1 MGGCLSGIRTTFE
14 RFDVPRPPR
23 LEIDEGAL
31 NMSQSSL
38 RRGPVTAV
46 VLSMMF
52 VAGLAMAPARAE
64 EPESP
69 GSATNPQATGP
80 LATPP
85 PTLPASN
92 VVDTSTFA
100 GSTKDRPAF
109 RLLPQFVPG
118 SEDWSRPY
126 ADILDAEYNKW
137 LAFKKGISEQYNLD
151 FGIDYSFYPQWGTK
165 GQPVY
170 ANVYYPYMSW
180 KPFEDTQ
187 FGSGEFNIVT
197 SHQAYFSHQNTSS
210 QASRLGLITFP
221 NDWTRDNFA
230 WSTLVYTHTFP
241 GLVSWLSLTIGQY
254 NLFSFDPNEYAANAQ
269 TSFISYSFAQTATQT
284 FPNAGLGAY
293 ARVKDPNG
301 QFNFAVGGQG
311 GTDLNGG
318 SLTSRGIEQGRMVKW
333 GNAQWTPKF
342 PSLGD
347 GIYSLLV
354 YEQPFVPNVS
364 GRSTGISL
372 SISQDLTDRY
382 GAFLRINNA
391 TGSDIPIR
399 TSYAGGFVWNNPIRR
414 NRSDQ
419 VGVAIGWDKT
429 NHGLV
434 GSTGVRD
441 GEWVSEIFYKA
452 TIFKGMHITPD
463 IQVFWNPALAPHAD
477 PEAVFTVRTTI
488 TF

>member
-1 MGGCLSGIRTTFE
+1 MRQWF
-14 RFDVPRPPR
+14 FRPPQTTAAI
-23 LEIDEGAL
+23 L
-31 NMSQSSL
+31 SL
-38 RRGPVTAV
+38 
-46 VLSMMF
+46 
-52 VAGLAMAPARAE
+52 GLALSVPATSARAQLD
-64 EPESP
+64 SDP
-69 GSATNPQATGP
+69 GSAVIPQPTGPQATP
-80 LATPP
+80 V
-85 PTLPASN
+85 PTLPGSN
-92 VVDTSTFA
+92 VVDVSEEA
-100 GSTKDRPAF
+100 GSTKTRPAF

-126 ADILDAEYNKW
+126 ADILDAQYNQW

-165 GQPVY
+165 GTPVY
-170 ANVYYPYMSW
+170 ANVYYPFASW
-180 KPFEDTQ
+180 KPFKDTQ
-187 FGSGEFNIVT
+187 FGSGEINVVT
-197 SHQAYFSHQNTSS
+197 SHQAYFSTQNTSS
-210 QASRLGLITFP
+210 QAARLGLITFP

-230 WSTLVYTHTFP
+230 WSTLAYTHTFP

-318 SLTSRGIEQGRMVKW
+318 TLTSVGIEQGRMVKW

-347 GIYSLLV
+347 GIYSLLI
-354 YEQPFVPNVS
+354 YEQPFVPNIS
-364 GRSTGISL
+364 SRSTGVSL

-391 TGSDIPIR
+391 TGPDIPIR
-399 TSYAGGFVWNNPIRR
+399 TSYAAGAIWNNPIGR

-419 VGVAIGWDKT
+419 VGLAVGWNKT
-429 NHGLV
+429 NHESV
-434 GSTGVRD
+434 GTVGVRD

-463 IQVFWNPALAPHAD
+463 IQVFWDPALAPHAG
-477 PEAVFTVRTTI
+477 PEAVFTVRTTV